1 MCVTNSHNQNIEP
14 YPEQDVNTRTTLRST
29 DKQHG
34 QRDLVVQLSSELHII
49 KERMGRIE
57 SLLSR
62 IASPEELKRFIPT
75 DAEPT
80 CGTCGGK
87 LTPSES
93 LSGLKNCRSCRAD
106 DVSELMHAR
115 EWPTPSSAIR
125 HGPSNYCRVERIQEA
140 LDVVELLALAKQY
153 YTYRDLERFLGLPT
167 TVLVRYVK
175 GHVLPA
181 GKRGGE
187 IRRSLLEA
195 VKLGAR
201 VTETLRK
208 HGVQAISEVN
218 MNPRL
223 MWFIVQHIIYLNAG
237 KRITRVLTA
246 TEEGV
251 PLATLVSYRLGV
263 PLIVATPY
271 KRTDTRKTIEIE
283 LAPDAQLSVDRYVRT
298 MHIPSGVLKKNDAV
312 LIITDCLSDGCL
324 QVALERLVRTARA
337 NVAAIWATLV
347 TTDSWMKAE
356 CPIDS
361 FTKLTSDED
370 KRGGPVAS
378 TAATPP
384 PESAFAG

>member
-1 MCVTNSHNQNIEP
+1 
-14 YPEQDVNTRTTLRST
+14 
-29 DKQHG
+29 
-34 QRDLVVQLSSELHII
+34 LSSELHII
-49 KERMGRIE
+49 KERVGRIE

-62 IASPEELKRFIPT
+62 IASPEQLKQSIQMGP
-75 DAEPT
+75 EPT
-80 CGTCGGK
+80 CGICGAR
-87 LTPSES
+87 LTRSES
-93 LSGLKNCRSCRAD
+93 LNGLMNCRSCRAD
-106 DVSELMHAR
+106 DVSELMLTR
-115 EWPTPSSAIR
+115 EWPTPSSVSP
-125 HGPSNYCRVERIQEA
+125 HGPTTNYRAQRIQEA
-140 LDVVELLALAKQY
+140 LDVIELLALAKQY
-153 YTYRDLERFLGLPT
+153 YTYKDLEQFLGLPT
-167 TVLVRYVK
+167 SVLARYVK

-201 VTETLRK
+201 VTETLTK
-208 HGVQAISEVN
+208 HGVQAISQVN

-237 KRITRVLTA
+237 RRITKVLTA

-263 PLIVATPY
+263 PLVVATPHR
-271 KRTDTRKTIEIE
+271 RTDTRKTIEIE

-324 QVALERLVRTARA
+324 QVALEKLVRTARA
-337 NVAAIWATLV
+337 NVAAIWATIV

-361 FTKLTSDED
+361 FTKLTSPCED
-370 KRGGPVAS
+370 RREGPAAS
-378 TAATPP
+378 TASAPP
-384 PESAFAG
+384 SQSAFAG